1 MLVTQFNAFV
11 MDTFFNLNLQLV
23 SAEILMGFSSQ
34 LMFGGLVS
42 LDTLFLPGLSVNSR
56 LRSRTLFQYKGFKAW
71 NLDFISRA
79 LLLDQRPVFH
89 LPITRFDRVLLHI
102 GQLPGGAPISRVH
115 THLCSRSSPDLGSLC
130 PTQWRSDSISEL

>member
-1 MLVTQFNAFV
+1 MLVTQFTAFV

-56 LRSRTLFQYKGFKAW
+56 LR
-71 NLDFISRA
+71 
-79 LLLDQRPVFH
+79 
-89 LPITRFDRVLLHI
+89 
-102 GQLPGGAPISRVH
+102 
-115 THLCSRSSPDLGSLC
+115 
-130 PTQWRSDSISEL
+130 